1 MTVFFLLVVFLGVA
15 RYRGR
20 NRKGRRRRRL
30 EMTRNEANDNVDDD
44 EDLFAVFNTPEPAG
58 DLLAAPAALRQSDS
72 FFGGGRSVSVT
83 EALSK
88 SASSP
93 SLSIMHVVCASTQD
107 GCEMG
112 SVTRQPPAER
122 VHAAAVREPNSGI
135 NIRHSTKSC
144 EQLPLVLVEYPYS
157 TFIEMRRS
165 LATAGTP
172 PLLTVIGVVIRRT
185 DPKQKNGK
193 GAYGI
198 ISLWN
203 MRGPF
208 PTPQDEL
215 SILIVGSAFDAHYT
229 KLAIGLVLALSSVQ
243 RMEGRKGTL
252 SGNTQAENT
261 TLTNSNR
268 PGANSSNVCS
278 TNLELLKVVKGDQ
291 IRVLG
296 YAVDLRTCEGTQ
308 QRSGERCN
316 RIVNGA
322 LSKFCSNHVAN
333 LRRVARGK
341 ASSPS
346 TTTPQKP
353 LRSNL
358 SSTTFRAGVTRVDPA
373 LTNPTGVIASKKALQ
388 SMVRQQPGFLTVKGS
403 CGLPTTTPAGSDVV
417 SAAGAYAGVVP
428 GGALSVTGICRDVGR
443 VFRSPQAL
451 GVTARGRAVL
461 AAAVDQEDAKERQRL
476 LQLALKPSELG
487 AKHPRNEGT
496 STPKSPRTTV
506 AEDVEAVREQYAPLT
521 GGSSSSFAAMR
532 FNGFE
537 EVRRH
542 RQDYQ
547 HHVITKRANGTT
559 SSIVSVVEQHL
570 RGDGVL
576 AKTRASIA
584 QEETS
589 HQKNT
594 ASVSK
599 SLLGTVAGSIES
611 VNDGLRATDERRKFE
626 QRMERRLMQEKALE
640 ALVAV
645 TEQKVKG
652 IYCRQ
657 CERWYLR
664 RNERCKMLQHV
675 LETRATIRRF
685 IECEHCGYKTSL
697 LGDVR
702 PSKMIP
708 RCPRCCADAMWKASN
723 AAPEMAAPRKDPP
736 PL

>member
-1 MTVFFLLVVFLGVA
+1 M
-15 RYRGR
+15 
-20 NRKGRRRRRL
+20 
-30 EMTRNEANDNVDDD
+30 EMTRHEAKDNVDDD
-44 EDLFAVFNTPEPAG
+44 KHEEEEEEDPFAVFNTPEPAG
-58 DLLAAPAALRQSDS
+58 DLLVASAALRPSTS
-72 FFGGGRSVSVT
+72 FLGGGRSVSIT
-83 EALSK
+83 EALNK
-88 SASSP
+88 SASSSSP
-93 SLSIMHVVCASTQD
+93 SSSIMHVVCGSTQD
-107 GCEMG
+107 GCGMN
-112 SVTRQPPAER
+112 SVTRQPSVEEG
-122 VHAAAVREPNSGI
+122 VHVASVREPNSGI
-135 NIRHSTKSC
+135 NIRHSTRSC
-144 EQLPLVLVEYPYS
+144 EQLPLMLVEYPYS

-165 LATAGTP
+165 LLTTDTP
-172 PLLTVIGVVIRRT
+172 PLFTVIGVIIRKT

-208 PTPQDEL
+208 PIPQDEL

-229 KLAIGLVLALSSVQ
+229 KLASGLVLALSRVQ
-243 RMEGRKGTL
+243 QMDGRKGTL
-252 SGNTQAENT
+252 SGNTQNENT
-261 TLTNSNR
+261 TLTSSNR
-268 PGANSSNVCS
+268 PGVNSSNDCS
-278 TNLELLKVVKGDQ
+278 NKLELLKVVKGDQ

-296 YAVDLRTCEGTQ
+296 YAADLHTCEGTQ

-316 RIVNGA
+316 KIVNGA
-322 LSKFCSNHVAN
+322 LSKFCSNHIAN

-341 ASSPS
+341 VSFPS
-346 TTTPQKP
+346 TTTPQRP
-353 LRSNL
+353 LRSHV
-358 SSTTFRAGVTRVDPA
+358 SSTNVRACVTGVDPL
-373 LTNPTGVIASKKALQ
+373 LTNPNGVIASKKALQ

-403 CGLPTTTPAGSDVV
+403 CGLPTTTPAGSDLV

-428 GGALSVTGICRDVGR
+428 GGALSVTGMCRDVGR
-443 VFRSPQAL
+443 VFCSPQAL

-476 LQLALKPSELG
+476 LQLALKPNESG
-487 AKHPRNEGT
+487 AKHSRNEGT
-496 STPKSPRTTV
+496 FTPKSPSMTV
-506 AEDVEAVREQYAPLT
+506 AEDVEVVREQYAPLT
-521 GGSSSSFAAMR
+521 GVSSSSSFAAMR
-532 FNGFE
+532 CNGFE
-537 EVRRH
+537 EVRRR

-559 SSIVSVVEQHL
+559 SSIVSAVEQHL

-594 ASVSK
+594 TSVSK
-599 SLLGTVAGSIES
+599 SLLGTVAGSMES
-611 VNDGLRATDERRKFE
+611 VNNGLRATDERRKFE
-626 QRMERRLMQEKALE
+626 QRTERRLLQEKAIE
-640 ALVAV
+640 ALAAV
-645 TEQKVKG
+645 TEQTVKG

-723 AAPEMAAPRKDPP
+723 AAPEVAAPRKDSP